1 MKTIKFLLIAILLAS
16 FIPTFAQKE
25 NSTMDKLQAT
35 VWWDGPLPKW
45 VSYMK
50 FSKTKW
56 MITTKYEGKL
66 GTKTGHPNEYYL
78 SDMIDTVFD
87 VSKVGK
93 IQNGKYI
100 IENGAIIEI
109 VKLDNTNFWYKVLYP
124 EVNVGSDYIF
134 KWSAVSDKGIP
145 WKEE

>member
-1 MKTIKFLLIAILLAS
+1 MKTIKFLLIAIFIAN
-16 FIPTFAQKE
+16 FIPTFAQKD
-25 NSTMDKLQAT
+25 NSTMDKLRAT
-35 VWWDGPLPKW
+35 AWRNGPLPKW

-66 GTKTGHPNEYYL
+66 GTKPGHPNVYYL
-78 SDMIDTVFD
+78 SDTIDTVFD
-87 VSKVGK
+87 ASKVGK

-100 IENGAIIEI
+100 IENGAITEI
-109 VKLDNTNFWYKVLYP
+109 VKLDDTNFWYKVLYP
-124 EVNVGSDYIF
+124 EVNVGPDYIF
-134 KWSAVSDKGIP
+134 KWAAVSDKGIP